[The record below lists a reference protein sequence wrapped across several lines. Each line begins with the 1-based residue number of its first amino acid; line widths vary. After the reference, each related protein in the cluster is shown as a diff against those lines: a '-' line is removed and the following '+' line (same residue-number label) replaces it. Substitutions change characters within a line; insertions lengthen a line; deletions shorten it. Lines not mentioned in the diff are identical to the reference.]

1 MDMKKIVYSSFII
14 LTLITSLGCK
24 KWLDVNK
31 NPNGPEETAPNL
43 YLGPMLYYVMQSEQ
57 WDGMF
62 VGKYTQNWSN
72 TTEKDVWD
80 TMGFRPPPRDDGG
93 ETWKL
98 TYYFLGKNLED
109 MMKLS
114 EEQQRWDILGVGYVL
129 KALGFQR
136 STDMYG
142 ELVIKQLGETDRT
155 SFDYDSQE
163 FAYEEVRRLLD
174 LAIVNLQRTDG
185 TVSKS
190 YLAKGDLVYS
200 GAKEQ
205 WLKFAYGMMALNLS
219 HLTNGKPGYD
229 GDKIIEYVDKSFVGN
244 VDNALYPF
252 AGGSS
257 ALSNFYGQRRAN
269 VNSFRQT
276 DFIVGL
282 MDGTAFGGV
291 VDPRMSRMIWPSK
304 SGKFK
309 GLTTTF
315 TAAQTI
321 PVADDRPYS
330 FFNTTGDV
338 IITSTG
344 RYLFDDIAKVPFMTY
359 SQLQFVKAEAALRK
373 GYRDIAMDAYKKGI
387 DAHIDFVNTTNAR
400 VTGGTATQITPAEKT
415 TFMGNT
421 NVVPLSSADLTLS
434 HILSQKYIAQWGW
447 AFSETWT
454 DLRRFHYTDK
464 DPQATSV
471 QVFRGFTPPDVTRLY
486 ADNLGKVCY
495 RMKPRYASEYV
506 WNIEALK
513 KIGGLDIDFT
523 TKPVWFVNP

>member
-1 MDMKKIVYSSFII
+1 MKKIVYNSFII
-14 LTLITSLGCK
+14 LTLVASMGCK

-31 NPNGPEETAPNL
+31 NPNGPEETAANL
-43 YLGPMLYYVMQSEQ
+43 YLGPMLYYVLQSEQ

-62 VGKYTQNWSN
+62 VGQYTQNWSHIE
-72 TTEKDVWD
+72 EKNFWD

-109 MMKLS
+109 MMRLAEAEK
-114 EEQQRWDILGVGYVL
+114 RWDVLGVGYVL

-136 STDMYG
+136 STDLYG
-142 ELVIKQLGETDRT
+142 ELVIKQMGETERT

-163 FAYEEVRRLLD
+163 YAYEEVRRLLN
-174 LAIVNLQRTDG
+174 LAIENLQKTDG
-185 TVSKS
+185 AVSTS
-190 YLAKGDLVYS
+190 YLAKGDNVYN
-200 GAKEQ
+200 GVKEK
-205 WLKFAYGMMALNLS
+205 WLKFTYGMLALNLS

-244 VDNALYPF
+244 VDNALYTHT
-252 AGGSS
+252 GGTT
-257 ALSNFYGQRRAN
+257 AKSNFYGQRRSN
-269 VNSFRQT
+269 LNNFRQT

-282 MDGTAFGGV
+282 MDGTAFTGA

-309 GLTTTF
+309 GLTTTY

-330 FFNTTGDV
+330 FLNTTGNV
-338 IITSTG
+338 AITSIG
-344 RYLFDDIAKVPFMTY
+344 RYLFDDVAKVPFMTY

-373 GYRDIAMDAYKKGI
+373 GYRDVAMDAYKKGI
-387 DAHIDFVNTTNAR
+387 EAHIDFVNTTNAG
-400 VTGGTATQITPAEKT
+400 VAGGTASQITPTEKT
-415 TFMGNT
+415 TFMSNI
-421 NVVPLSSADLTLS
+421 NVVPASNADLTLS
-434 HILSQKYIAQWGW
+434 HILCQKYIAQWAWG
-447 AFSETWT
+447 FTETWT
-454 DLRRFHYTDK
+454 DLRRFHYTDP
-464 DPQATSV
+464 DPQTGV
-471 QVFRGFTPPDVTRLY
+471 QVFRGFTPPEVTRLY

-506 WNIEALK
+506 WNRAALE
-513 KIGGLDIDFT
+513 KIGGLNIDFT
-523 TKPVWFVNP
+523 TYPLWFVNP